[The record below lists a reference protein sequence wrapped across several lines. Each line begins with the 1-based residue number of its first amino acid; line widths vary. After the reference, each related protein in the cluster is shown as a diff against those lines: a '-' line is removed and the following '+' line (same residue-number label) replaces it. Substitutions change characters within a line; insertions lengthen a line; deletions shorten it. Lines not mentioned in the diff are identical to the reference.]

1 MKLVTME
8 HATEHMRNSAFNFG
22 QRNPL
27 KDMIHQRGLTL
38 IELMVSLVLGLVLI
52 GGVLNIFVSN
62 RETFRVTEN
71 LTRMQENA
79 RTGFDFMA
87 RDIREAGQNPCGTPL
102 VANVI
107 RDAGGAIPWWANWN
121 KGTMIGVD
129 GSQDRTDIVA
139 FGTAAKARVAGTD
152 AVLVIRT
159 DQDEKAIQ
167 THDAV
172 TFDITLP
179 TVTGINVDDVVIAC
193 DLKGAAIFQISTINA
208 GTKVVSYDP
217 ALASLNCGNQLGHL
231 PPVDNCPTTSK
242 TLTAGGLFAKL
253 AATFWYVGYN
263 DKGQRS
269 LYRTRIIK
277 KTIAGVPTITTEPE
291 EMLPGAQDLQMQY
304 LAKSATTGALATDWV
319 DATDGATFP
328 GATSTATGNW
338 RTDDPTNQPNQA
350 VAVRVTMTLQSDE
363 KIGTDQLPIQRQ
375 LIHVVGLRS
384 RDTLF

>member
-1 MKLVTME
+1 
-8 HATEHMRNSAFNFG
+8 MRNSPFSFG
-22 QRNPL
+22 KSDRL
-27 KDMIHQRGLTL
+27 KGMMRQRGLTL
-38 IELMVSLVLGLVLI
+38 IELMVSLVLGLILI

-71 LTRMQENA
+71 LARMQENA

-87 RDIREAGQNPCGTPL
+87 RDLRETGQNPCGTHL
-102 VANVI
+102 VSNVI
-107 RDAGGAIPWWANWN
+107 RSASNAIPWWANWN

-139 FGTAAKARVAGTD
+139 FGTTAKTRVAGTD
-152 AVLVIRT
+152 AVLVIRA
-159 DQDEKAIQ
+159 DQDEKTIQ
-167 THDAV
+167 SHNAT
-172 TFDITLP
+172 TYDITLP
-179 TVTGINVDDVVIAC
+179 TVTGLDVDDVVMAC
-193 DLKGAAIFQISTINA
+193 DLKGAAIFQIGTINS

-217 ALASLNCGNQLGHL
+217 ALAGLNCGGHL
-231 PPVDNCPTTSK
+231 RFLAPVDNCPTTDI
-242 TLTAGGLFAKL
+242 TLTAGGLLAKL
-253 AATFWYVGYN
+253 TATFWYVGYN

-277 KTIAGVPTITTEPE
+277 KTIAGVSTITTEPE
-291 EMLPGAQDLQMQY
+291 EIVPGVQDMQMQY
-304 LAKSATTGALATDWV
+304 LAKSAITGTLALDWVEATD
-319 DATDGATFP
+319 AATFP

-363 KIGTDQLPIQRQ
+363 KVGTDQLPIQRQ

-384 RDTLF
+384 RDTIF